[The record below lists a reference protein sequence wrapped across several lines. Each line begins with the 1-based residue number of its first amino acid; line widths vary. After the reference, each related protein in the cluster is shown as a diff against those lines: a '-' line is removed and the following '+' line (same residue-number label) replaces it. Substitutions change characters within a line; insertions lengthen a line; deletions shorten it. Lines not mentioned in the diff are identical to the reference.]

1 MQYLTHP
8 VAQSRYR
15 FKWSLATARVE
26 LSMSRNQAW
35 LLSLALVGVGLF
47 GCTDSGTDT
56 PVAPRQEEQ
65 VSTQS
70 SGVTAQAKQVPTAES
85 KRAFLLAQ
93 EASEHA
99 GRRDYV
105 GALSKLEA
113 AIAIRGDVP
122 EYSMMRCMLS
132 ERVSNQPQLDCYA
145 NVVLAY
151 MAGGAPCESN
161 LNCVFAASMAS
172 LPDALRYRTRFL
184 ASPRSPEDQAIAEGL
199 LGDFSRNAVLHSI
212 LP

>member
-1 MQYLTHP
+1 
-8 VAQSRYR
+8 
-15 FKWSLATARVE
+15 
-26 LSMSRNQAW
+26 MSRNQAW
-35 LLSLALVGVGLF
+35 LLSLALVGAGLL
-47 GCTDSGTDT
+47 GCTESGADT
-56 PVAPRQEEQ
+56 PIAPQQAEQ

-70 SGVTAQAKQVPTAES
+70 RGVSAQAKQAPTPES

-99 GRRDYV
+99 GRRDYA
-105 GALSKLEA
+105 GALSKLGA

-145 NVVLAY
+145 NVVRVY
-151 MAGGAPCESN
+151 EKGGASCERN
-161 LNCVFAASMAS
+161 LNCVVAADMAL
-172 LPDALRYRTRFL
+172 LPEAQEYRRRYLEAPKSAADQELAETVLKGFTRDAY
-184 ASPRSPEDQAIAEGL
+184 
-199 LGDFSRNAVLHSI
+199 LHSI